1 MSHTSSLPE
10 DLKNRLLAAGV
21 KDDASLYAALDA
33 DPQLRADYER
43 WLYTD
48 TIQAFAHA
56 ADREALVDLSHRVP
70 ALTSDRFIASV
81 ENAIEVALKMN
92 HYDDA
97 EALRQRLDALKEIRA
112 HQAYQRQPAL
122 ARAVLAFVQAPD
134 DVRAKEAYEAHK
146 QLLDSDEAERL
157 LKEDFEAQ
165 DNKSI
170 SLLHN
175 RLKMLRRLRRA

>member
-1 MSHTSSLPE
+1 MSHTSPLPE

-21 KDDASLYAALDA
+21 KDDATLHAALDA
-33 DPQLRADYER
+33 DPQLRMDYEQ
-43 WLYTD
+43 WLLNETIYT
-48 TIQAFAHA
+48 FAKA
-56 ADREALVDLSHRVP
+56 ENREALADLARQVP
-70 ALTSDRFIASV
+70 ALTTDRFIASV
-81 ENAIEVALKMN
+81 ENAIDVALKMN

-134 DVRAKEAYEAHK
+134 DVRAQEAYEAHK
-146 QLLDSDEAERL
+146 QWLDSDEAERL

-165 DNKSI
+165 DNKSV